1 MFMEKILKRLKY
13 VFLLCI
19 VISFGMQFM
28 YILSIELKLTLMQKV
43 ILIMIQTTSIVGY
56 VYFDSNYQNQEKR
69 KKSFLQ
75 MHWVLFILY
84 CLNLFYILFLDPD
97 FGRKVMKAALS
108 FEDYFQYNVNLD
120 PFETI
125 HLFIRGYQK
134 GVVTLEALLGNLLGN
149 MLVFMPMAYFLPV
162 LFPKLRKIRWFILT
176 IIMMVLSVEILQVYL
191 RIGSG
196 DIDDFLLNV
205 AGATLMYFLLKC
217 FPLSHI
223 YCLVGKE

>member
-97 FGRKVMKAALS
+97 FGRKL
-108 FEDYFQYNVNLD
+108 
-120 PFETI
+120 
-125 HLFIRGYQK
+125 
-134 GVVTLEALLGNLLGN
+134 
-149 MLVFMPMAYFLPV
+149 
-162 LFPKLRKIRWFILT
+162 
-176 IIMMVLSVEILQVYL
+176 
-191 RIGSG
+191 
-196 DIDDFLLNV
+196 
-205 AGATLMYFLLKC
+205 
-217 FPLSHI
+217 
-223 YCLVGKE
+223 